1 MATLIKSLNS
11 KGSIVNKNI
20 VNFYLY
26 KKIACFFRCKL
37 KRNSKEGSSIEQI
50 SLRILDILKNFLS
63 ITEDAELKSFIYQ
76 SFFNI
81 IKLNPKLQNPIAN
94 LLLNQVHL

>member
-1 MATLIKSLNS
+1 LLIFTY
-11 KGSIVNKNI
+11 I
-20 VNFYLY
+20 
-26 KKIACFFRCKL
+26 KKLHVFRCKL